1 VSSTNLT
8 LVIDEELLRQARI
21 RALEQG
27 TSVNAVVR
35 EHLEHFVG
43 ASTRE
48 GVAGFLEVARRA
60 GASSGH
66 GGRTW
71 LRDELHAR

>member
-8 LVIDEELLRQARI
+8 LVIDEDLLRQARI

-35 EHLEHFVG
+35 DYLEHFVG
-43 ASTRE
+43 ASARE
-48 GVAGFLEVARRA
+48 GIAGFLAVARRA
-60 GASSGH
+60 GASSGSE
-66 GGRTW
+66 GRVW
-71 LRDELHAR
+71 SRDELHAR